1 MAFLKIYGNGV
12 CSTQGKSEGKRSS
25 PFLIP
30 KRLSRCSRTKQQ
42 LRRKR
47 TMEKME
53 RSMKKLKKEMEE
65 IGEEQKQIR
74 EGQRQ
79 VREKFEAMEEEC
91 KQLREETRQITM
103 QSKNTQLR
111 LALMFQIL
119 KARENNDLVRAT
131 ELTRFLRELIA
142 NQNRQ
147 IKST

>member
-1 MAFLKIYGNGV
+1 MMTFLKIYEHRVYRTNGR
-12 CSTQGKSEGKRSS
+12 SRGKRSS
-25 PFLIP
+25 SFPIP
-30 KRLSRCSRTKQQ
+30 KRRSRCSRIEQL

-79 VREKFEAMEEEC
+79 LREKFEAMEEES
-91 KQLREETRQITM
+91 KQRREETRQIRM
-103 QSKNTQLR
+103 QTKNNQLR

-131 ELTRFLRELIA
+131 ELTRFLRLVPFPNS
-142 NQNRQ
+142 NQ
-147 IKST
+147 SV